1 MKKNNMS
8 ASDTSIQIF
17 LNMEK
22 QDIANTKK
30 LNMNFL
36 TVNAPRK
43 FNGKYLGI
51 LIASLI
57 IT

>member
-1 MKKNNMS
+1 MS